1 MGEIESNKRGRRVAG
16 IAKDGDGFTV
26 ATSHGSFAAATLVVA
41 TGGPSIP
48 KMGSSGFGYDIAR

>member
-1 MGEIESNKRGRRVAG
+1 LRASPVVTG
-16 IAKDGDGFTV
+16 IAKDDDGFTV

-48 KMGSSGFGYDIAR
+48 KMGSSGFGYDVAR